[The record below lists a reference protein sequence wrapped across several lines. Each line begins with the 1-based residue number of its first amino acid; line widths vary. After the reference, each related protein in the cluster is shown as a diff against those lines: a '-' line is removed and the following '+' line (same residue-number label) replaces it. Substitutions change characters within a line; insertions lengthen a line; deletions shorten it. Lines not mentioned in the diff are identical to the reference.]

1 MVTGRPTLSHPAR
14 GGTAIAVAGLFLLGL
29 AAGALIG
36 PDLSRYGARAAT
48 DPAPPPPA
56 AESAPVV
63 RTAYPA
69 QVVRV
74 LDGDTFEA
82 RVHLWPGLD
91 TTTKIRL
98 RGIDAPELRARC
110 PGELAKAQAARDALI
125 AILEEGAV
133 GVARVTL
140 DKYGGRV
147 VADASTR
154 KTADVAAALL
164 QAGVVRAY
172 GGGRRES
179 WCGGAAG

>member
-1 MVTGRPTLSHPAR
+1 M
-14 GGTAIAVAGLFLLGL
+14 FLLGL
-29 AAGALIG
+29 AAGALVG
-36 PDLSRYGARAAT
+36 PGLPRHTAARAAT
-48 DPAPPPPA
+48 DMQPVPAPA
-56 AESAPVV
+56 SDILAPL

-82 RVHLWPGLD
+82 RVNVWPGLD
-91 TTTKIRL
+91 TTTKVRL

-110 PGELAKAQAARDALI
+110 PQELAKAQAARDALI
-125 AILEEGAV
+125 AILDEGAV

-154 KTADVAAALL
+154 KTADVSAALL
-164 QAGVVRAY
+164 RLGLVRGY

-179 WCGGAAG
+179 WCTGTSG